1 MMTVFLNYG
10 FFMQYIFFVPVT
22 DDLWLGMHCV
32 LNV

>member
-1 MMTVFLNYG
+1 MITV
-10 FFMQYIFFVPVT
+10 FFMQFIFFVPVT